1 MQEKKYYS
9 ENILSTT
16 NNSGTIDKS
25 IIIHRKKPYILIP
38 NSTTRQKSNILLTK
52 EIPSKNI
59 RKRILNKKVQEKS
72 RNNNIA
78 LEEKILLKRPQI
90 KIKMQSLKHN
100 NKNRN
105 TISSEKNNSQLKC
118 KVHEIKPQT
127 TKNKNIHNQGRN

>member
-38 NSTTRQKSNILLTK
+38 NSTTRERSNILLAK

-59 RKRILNKKVQEKS
+59 RKKIFNKKVQEKS

-127 TKNKNIHNQGRN
+127 TKNKNIHNHGRN